1 MHITVIGSA
10 LPRPLVSPP
19 PPPHN
24 PLPALTPNKDIHPK
38 NGSKLIKPAH
48 YLSPAGKGR
57 MGKFG
62 QVYLNKHHSLKT
74 YIPIK
79 INKCKKES
87 PSIL

>member
-1 MHITVIGSA
+1 MPVFSLHIFYLA
-10 LPRPLVSPP
+10 FF
-19 PPPHN
+19 
-24 PLPALTPNKDIHPK
+24 
-38 NGSKLIKPAH
+38 GSKLIKPAH